1 MKDSF
6 FDLPAEVTTALG
18 TLAGFALMG
27 RLTTN
32 QQNSLGNLLELTG
45 QVLLANAAQRQLLE
59 QQLPS
64 DRLSR
69 LEQRL
74 DALEK
79 TLMQREESQE
89 G

>member
-1 MKDSF
+1 MAFLKDSF

-45 QVLLANAAQRQLLE
+45 
-59 QQLPS
+59 
-64 DRLSR
+64 
-69 LEQRL
+69 
-74 DALEK
+74 
-79 TLMQREESQE
+79 
-89 G
+89 